1 MGLNEAM
8 NYVLFNNPVSS
19 TMWSMA
25 SNGAKAVGLKP
36 KAIVQNAAT
45 HTSTAAQQALPSM
58 WKLLGHNRHI
68 IRLAGLS
75 GATAVILAAYG
86 AHHHFPLKE
95 EDVQERDPKQIF
107 EMTNR
112 YHFIHSLAL
121 MAAPFARRPYLT
133 MTLMMSGMALF
144 CGTCYYVAFTNDR
157 SVVRLT
163 PMGGF
168 LLIFAWLSFII

>member
-25 SNGAKAVGLKP
+25 SHGAKAVGLKP
-36 KAIVQNAAT
+36 KAIAQNAAT
-45 HTSTAAQQALPSM
+45 HSSAAVQQALPPL

-75 GATAVILAAYG
+75 GAVAVILGAYG
-86 AHHHFPLKE
+86 AHYHFIPKE
-95 EDVQERDPKQIF
+95 EDMQDRDPRQIF
-107 EMTNR
+107 EVANR

-121 MAAPFARRPYLT
+121 MGAPLARRPLLT
-133 MTLMMSGMALF
+133 TILMTAGTALF

-157 SVVRLT
+157 SVVPLT
-163 PMGGF
+163 PMGGL

>member
-25 SNGAKAVGLKP
+25 SHGAKAVGLKP
-36 KAIVQNAAT
+36 KAIGQNAAT
-45 HTSTAAQQALPSM
+45 HSSAVVQQALPPM
-58 WKLLGHNRHI
+58 WKLLGRNRHI

-75 GATAVILAAYG
+75 GAAAVILGAYG
-86 AHHHFPLKE
+86 AHYHFVPK
-95 EDVQERDPKQIF
+95 DDDMQERDPRKIF
-107 EMTNR
+107 ETTNR
-112 YHFIHSLAL
+112 YHFIHTLAL
-121 MAAPFARRPYLT
+121 LGAPLARHPLLT
-133 MTLMMSGMALF
+133 TILMISGTTLF
-144 CGTCYYVAFTNDR
+144 CGTCYYVAFTDDR
-157 SVVRLT
+157 RVVKFT

>member
-25 SNGAKAVGLKP
+25 SHGAKAVGLKP
-36 KAIVQNAAT
+36 KAIAQTVAT
-45 HTSTAAQQALPSM
+45 QSTVAAQQALPPL
-58 WKLLGHNRHI
+58 WKLLGNNRHI

-75 GATAVILAAYG
+75 GALAVVIGAYG
-86 AHHHFPLKE
+86 AHYHFVPKD
-95 EDVQERDPKQIF
+95 EDMEERDPRHIF
-107 EMTNR
+107 EVANR

-121 MAAPFARRPYLT
+121 LGAPLARRPLLT
-133 MTLMMSGMALF
+133 TVLIMAGTTLFS
-144 CGTCYYVAFTNDR
+144 GTCYYVAFTNDR

-163 PMGGF
+163 PMGGL

>member
-25 SNGAKAVGLKP
+25 SHGAKAVGLKP
-36 KAIVQNAAT
+36 KAITQTAAT
-45 HTSTAAQQALPSM
+45 HTTTVAQQALPPL

-68 IRLAGLS
+68 VRLAGLS
-75 GATAVILAAYG
+75 GAAAVVLGAYG
-86 AHHHFPLKE
+86 AHYHFLPKD
-95 EDVQERDPKQIF
+95 EDMQERDPKQIF

-133 MTLMMSGMALF
+133 TTLMVSGMTLF

>member
-1 MGLNEAM
+1 MGLNDAM

-25 SNGAKAVGLKP
+25 SQGAKAVGLKP
-36 KAIVQNAAT
+36 KAIAQTAAT
-45 HTSTAAQQALPSM
+45 HTTAVAQQALPPL

-68 IRLAGLS
+68 VRLAGLS
-75 GATAVILAAYG
+75 GAAAVVIGAYG
-86 AHHHFPLKE
+86 AHYHFLPEE
-95 EDVQERDPKQIF
+95 EDMQQRDPKQIF

-121 MAAPFARRPYLT
+121 MVAPFARRPYLT
-133 MTLMMSGMALF
+133 TALMLSGMTLF
-144 CGTCYYVAFTNDR
+144 CGTCYYVAFSNDR
-157 SVVRLT
+157 SVVKLT

-168 LLIFAWLSFII
+168 LLIFAWLSFLI